1 MELFKSRTR
10 VVYTN
15 AVGDKVYPVVVDIKK
30 GIKSTEDIQFVSSDV
45 NTGILSVAF
54 IQGNDNYNV
63 TGADVVC
70 SVMRPDA
77 STLELPCEVVGE
89 NIVEVPLG
97 INGTSQDGVYSFDF
111 KVLKGGNKV
120 VGTPIMNYSVSLSI
134 GNDMV
139 VEEDD
144 RLPVLTML
152 MTQVNELKE
161 ETSETI
167 NQANIATEASK
178 EATANAIEATN
189 NANAVSERVSQETA
203 TAISEIK
210 QDTENA
216 IDSINQSTST
226 AISTMNQNTTDA
238 IADMTQKT
246 NEAVTRVNDNLTNIN
261 NTVATKV
268 AELDTAKSDMTNTVS
283 NKIQEVETRFNALTS
298 AQQQSS
304 EVIDARDGE
313 TSLKARLD
321 RDIEKAKQVYVNVEG
336 SNISTDSSSGYLKDI
351 EILGNTI
358 QNASNLAD
366 IRSVGDT
373 VEGQELYEIPVLSC
387 GKNLWNYGDA
397 KFVPK
402 NADRWCNFEGTNEL
416 MYGNMTDKT
425 SVKIHLKEGNY
436 YATYDVS
443 NSKNINSV
451 QLVEIQEKSTYSLL
465 NNVLSL
471 QEGVYTIRIKNELAT
486 ETVLKGFMICASDVA
501 TPYEPYQEDKLT
513 ILSPVQLEKVGDVR
527 DRLIEKDGV
536 LGVEK
541 NVDNIVF
548 NGSEQWQYNLATKE
562 FYLTKSNY
570 IYDGNYG
577 CICDKFTYGE
587 TGGSYNNVIKLGNA
601 IFVSL
606 RKDDIT
612 NVNDFK
618 AWLQN
623 NNVLVMFI
631 TPQPQ
636 FIPLPHDQ
644 QVKLRTFAN
653 KTNISF
659 GCEIEGTIKA
669 QVPKSLGATVNTH
682 TEQINNL
689 NKELDRVKKLE
700 ESTVSTVETESDFT
714 TVEATSNG
722 YFEDVKL
729 EGKTLVNLWDIN
741 KMNKVPSISVADN
754 YVTVNA
760 DGSWID
766 CHPRYTAGK
775 VPMLKPNTE
784 YTVITH
790 IKNNTLDS
798 YMSLNVDNANRSPF
812 TRNITI
818 EQGFTGYYICKL
830 NTKTDLSKADTS
842 LRCQVGSSC
851 TTGSIVFNC
860 ILLEGDHTQN
870 PPSGYIEGLKSV
882 GQNVDEVSVE
892 SVNKNLFN
900 GVTSGTDRR
909 ISTSNGYMYEQP
921 GYSVTDYIKIK
932 PSTGYV
938 VSTGET
944 YYYSF
949 YDKDKK
955 YISGGGYN
963 SRITSPQ
970 NAQYI
975 RFDFKTVNINI
986 VQIEKGVV
994 ATQYTPHQSDKKR
1007 LLYYNEET
1015 QTWEKPILR
1024 EWDSIEKHANGKYYY
1039 HQRSGEVV
1047 FNGSENWSV
1056 RNDLPADNPQG
1067 THLVFYVQD
1076 ENFPIKARPN
1086 DTSSIVWISDII
1098 QPLSHAYGWNTSVEG
1113 LHFGTFSKS
1122 QGANNCRYYINIT
1135 KSKLST
1141 QDVAGFKQW
1150 LQTNNITVVY
1160 QLAEE
1165 KVYECTNID
1174 LITYA
1179 NETNYVVESG
1189 AIVPKSIL
1197 KVHNNISNVVS
1208 LLQKKVS
1215 LLESNVKASQE
1226 VQDMMILETDMRML
1240 DIELALMEFAPMKLN
1255 LGGSNMLRS
1264 ATYFNFLKNHIIN
1277 ETYEKEYLE
1286 NVMNKYLATGRI
1298 NQDEYDELYKMLYPP
1313 VYDIELPIEP

>member
-10 VVYTN
+10 VAYTN

-729 EGKTLVNLWDIN
+729 EGKTLVNLFSESNIN
-741 KMNKVPSISVADN
+741 PTNMVVNGCSFSRQLTSIKSYGYLEIPLDKLNLFKSNGKYKVIVNITKNTLVEEGGSQKAFELPSYNYGNTAIESSTNGNYSVQFNIGEVGTKECIITMKDFDKPSNPIGISV
-754 YVTVNA
+754 
-760 DGSWID
+760 
-766 CHPRYTAGK
+766 
-775 VPMLKPNTE
+775 
-784 YTVITH
+784 
-790 IKNNTLDS
+790 
-798 YMSLNVDNANRSPF
+798 
-812 TRNITI
+812 
-818 EQGFTGYYICKL
+818 
-830 NTKTDLSKADTS
+830 
-842 LRCQVGSSC
+842 LRFGSSFYA
-851 TTGSIVFNC
+851 TSGE
-860 ILLEGDHTQN
+860 LEGQILILEYNDDLPQDVN
-870 PPSGYIEGLKSV
+870 FFEGLKSV
-882 GQNVDEVSVE
+882 GQ
-892 SVNKNLFN
+892 
-900 GVTSGTDRR
+900 GTDE
-909 ISTSNGYMYEQP
+909 I
-921 GYSVTDYIKIK
+921 
-932 PSTGYV
+932 V
-938 VSTGET
+938 VSSNNNQSE
-944 YYYSF
+944 
-949 YDKDKK
+949 
-955 YISGGGYN
+955 
-963 SRITSPQ
+963 
-970 NAQYI
+970 
-975 RFDFKTVNINI
+975 
-986 VQIEKGVV
+986 QIE
-994 ATQYTPHQSDKKR
+994 TTDDNNTTTTIDNPDYQSDKKR